1 MKTIVAALMFLM
13 LALPVQAGE
22 GRERLQGF
30 ISTMQNFSARFE
42 QVVLTERDEVMQV
55 TEGRV
60 YLRRPGQFRW
70 DYETPFR
77 QQIISDG
84 DQLWSYDE
92 DLAQVLVQP
101 IDAALT
107 QTPLMLLTDPQPLDN
122 NFVITEEGMIDDLLW
137 VALEPK
143 GDDAEFLRVLIGL
156 DERMIRRMVLYDPL
170 GQQTRIR
177 FTQTVLNGPM
187 PATLFQ
193 FTPPDGVDLIQQ

>member
-13 LALPVQAGE
+13 LVLPVQAGE

-107 QTPLMLLTDPQPLDN
+107 QTPLMLLTDPQPLDD

-187 PATLFQ
+187 ATTLFQ
-193 FTPPDGVDLIQQ
+193 FTPPDDVDLIQQ